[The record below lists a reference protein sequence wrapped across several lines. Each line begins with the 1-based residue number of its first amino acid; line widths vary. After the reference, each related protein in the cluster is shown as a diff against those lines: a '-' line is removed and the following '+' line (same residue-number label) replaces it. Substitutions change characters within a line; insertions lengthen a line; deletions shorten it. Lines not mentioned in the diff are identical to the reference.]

1 MTALDGAASPSA
13 VAPSTSPETSAP
25 EIMRADQ
32 LAAFLGLNRN
42 TVYEYAARGVIPHRR
57 IGRRIVFARV
67 HVMAW
72 LDDSKRKG
80 LEIGGRRA

>member
-1 MTALDGAASPSA
+1 MALDGIASSLA
-13 VAPSTSPETSAP
+13 VPAPPPPAPSVPEV
-25 EIMRADQ
+25 MRADQ

-67 HVMAW
+67 HVLAW
-72 LDDSKRKG
+72 LDATKRQG
-80 LEIGGRRA
+80 QAIGGRHA